1 MSTSTAT
8 DIEIVSVEPEGWCS
22 ECCRFGRILTVLV
35 HIDGFPGEFADVC
48 GSCID
53 DRLEN

>member
-22 ECCRFGRILTVLV
+22 ECRRFDRILTVLV
-35 HIDGFPGEFADVC
+35 HIDGIPGEFAEVC